1 MSKFSLNH
9 KYNCA
14 GLGGIGRISIP
25 CNICSTFRGQD
36 GIEYAVIERDAF
48 EGSLSLFIVLRSDVS
63 YATPC
68 GRSSAQG
75 IVEKGSHGGDS

>member
-14 GLGGIGRISIP
+14 GIGGIGRISIP

-36 GIEYAVIERDAF
+36 GIEYAAIEREAF
-48 EGSLSLFIVLRSDVS
+48 EGSLSLFMVLRSDVS
-63 YATPC
+63 CSANDNQQEKLSD
-68 GRSSAQG
+68 SSASC
-75 IVEKGSHGGDS
+75 EESK